1 VGSLGG
7 YDKELGDI
15 LLLGG
20 EELEEVGVE
29 SETRKL
35 VETDET
41 GLKLEDGDFL
51 VEVEFR
57 VTAEVLGEELVGETL
72 GVTEKV
78 EGGEVERVR
87 LVLVGAFLVGVSG
100 GKRKEG
106 WRGYAPAS
114 KWTVPFRSSCA
125 W

>member
-1 VGSLGG
+1 MGSLGG
-7 YDKELGDI
+7 YDKKLGDI

-20 EELEEVGVE
+20 EELEKVGVE

-35 VETDET
+35 VETNET

-57 VTAEVLGEELVGETL
+57 VTTEVLGEELVGETL

-87 LVLVGAFLVGVSG
+87 LVLVGAFLIGVSG
-100 GKRKEG
+100 GKRE
-106 WRGYAPAS
+106 
-114 KWTVPFRSSCA
+114 
-125 W
+125 